1 MRYSFL
7 LLIGLFACNQDNGDS
22 SGKPDGTGDPD
33 DTGTPEDTA
42 DTGETGET
50 GETGDSD
57 TGTVTEPDQIVL
69 TLGAPDADPD
79 EAVSVSAQVFAA
91 GTPVDAVV
99 TYEVSPGGAT
109 LAGDSSSVTA
119 TEDGVYTVTA
129 TSGSLQDAE
138 TFTVDSNGP
147 MITLTSARAT
157 WVGLGAGELSF
168 AVVDNVHDVGLVT
181 TNSLPA
187 TADSGG
193 YLGSYTLGDEG
204 IGIVTAEALDQDT
217 YPEPNAS
224 DLVYAVVA
232 GTTSPLDSALERSIE
247 VRANQ
252 GMLDAM
258 AATIESTFDASAIES
273 ALLATNPLVDTTISC
288 LGVSVEAT
296 ALAWDAIEPQ
306 LIPSSAGLQL
316 QLDVVNFTLDLT
328 TYLDA
333 CGGGTLNYPGTISAS
348 NIHVVSDLTFAVPAP
363 GDVDVTMTEPDI
375 TFTDLE
381 VDLGGA
387 DDLLAAFGMSV
398 EDLGLDIEGLLA
410 DELGGALT
418 DAVPGA
424 VEAALEQ
431 ISISQTFDAVGAS
444 ITLEALISNIVT
456 DSGGMTL
463 QLDTTMA
470 NDGSYPGIPVN
481 PGSLLLTGDA
491 PDYTSV
497 TDDLG
502 LSMELDD
509 FNRLLHL
516 AWDAGA
522 FHQSITGINDG
533 LTIGALGVFFPGL
546 ESVDIA
552 LTPLL
557 PPVLTPGGETS
568 ALELTIGE
576 MQLDISGTV
585 SGTYQHLTT
594 GYAVII
600 ASVDLDLA
608 DGAISLNAGEPEVL
622 ADIPSVDPNGVAA
635 DEQLE
640 AVISFAA
647 GSLVGDLLPSITFA
661 IPDLPG
667 LGFTPG
673 GVQTL
678 GSNDTWV
685 TVTGSLAE

>member
-1 MRYSFL
+1 MRLSL
-7 LLIGLFACNQDNGDS
+7 LCLLGLFACQKDNGDS
-22 SGKPDGTGDPD
+22 GGKPDGTGDPD
-33 DTGTPEDTA
+33 DTGTP
-42 DTGETGET
+42 GETGDT
-50 GETGDSD
+50 GETGDSE
-57 TGTVTEPDQIVL
+57 TGTTAEPDEIIL
-69 TLGAPDADPD
+69 TLGGADAEPD
-79 EAVSVSAQVFAA
+79 EALTVSAQVLAS
-91 GTPVDAVV
+91 GVPVDADIR
-99 TYEVSPGGAT
+99 YEVSPNGAT
-109 LAGDSSSVTA
+109 LATDNSSVSA
-119 TEDGVYTVTA
+119 AADGVYTVTA
-129 TSGSLQDAE
+129 TSGTLQDAE

-147 MITLTSARAT
+147 LLSLTSARAT
-157 WVGLGAGELSF
+157 WVGVGAGEATF
-168 AVVDNVHDVGLVT
+168 TAVDNVHAVGLVT
-181 TNSLPA
+181 ADSVPA

-193 YLGSYTLGDEG
+193 YVGSYTAEDEG
-204 IGIVTAEALDQDT
+204 VNLIGIESMDT
-217 YPEPNAS
+217 DTWPEPNGS
-224 DLVYAVVA
+224 DLVYAVIA
-232 GTTSPLDSALERSIE
+232 GTTSPLENALERSIE

-258 AATIESTFDASAIES
+258 AATIQSTFDASAIES
-273 ALLATNPLVDTTISC
+273 ALLASNPLVDTSISC

-296 ALAWDAIEPQ
+296 ALAWDSIEPQ

-316 QLDVVNFTLDLT
+316 QLDVVNFSLDLD

-333 CGGGTLNYPGTISAS
+333 CGGGTLTYAGTISAS
-348 NIHVVSDLTFAVPAP
+348 NIHVVSDLTFAVPTP
-363 GDVDVTMTEPDI
+363 GDVEVSMSEPDI

-381 VDLGGA
+381 IDLGGA
-387 DDLLAAFGMSV
+387 DDLLAAFGMSID
-398 EDLGLDIEGLLA
+398 DLGLDIEALLA
-410 DELGGALT
+410 DELSGALT

-424 VEAALEQ
+424 IEAALEQ
-431 ISISQTFDAVGAS
+431 VSISQTFDAVGAS

-456 DSGGMTL
+456 DSGGLTL

-470 NDGSYPGIPVN
+470 NSGSYAGIPEN

-522 FHQSITGINDG
+522 FHQSITGIDDT
-533 LTIGALGVFFPGL
+533 LTVSALGVFFPGL
-546 ESVDIA
+546 ESVDIT

-576 MQLDISGTV
+576 MQLDLSGTV

-594 GYAVII
+594 GYAVIV
-600 ASVDLDLA
+600 ANVDLSLA
-608 DGAISLNAGEPEVL
+608 DGAISLVAAEPEVL
-622 ADIPSVDPNGVAA
+622 ADIPSTDPNGVAA